1 LTIVLGSLLIA
12 SNFPNPHLEGTL
24 LPRGFFLGLGL
35 IYLVALAVDRLAAK
49 LRLPG
54 AVAVLLLGLILPT
67 AWLDQSQLLDSVHEE
82 TIHRVSLALLIFYA
96 GLRTDLR
103 RIRGM
108 VLVGLRLGI
117 AGVFTMLAT
126 TAIALFIL
134 APLLFTD
141 LPPAAALLA
150 VCCLGA
156 TDSGAIEDLLVA
168 VGHPIRGRLT
178 HLLQFE
184 AAVSTV
190 VTLLVFGLVAGV
202 LQATPHNEQ
211 QALHG
216 LLASRLLDQLSAVGL
231 HVVAGLV
238 AGLVVGGVAPRLVDV
253 LVRSE
258 PMLLVVAISLAFMA
272 FGFGQILGG
281 GGLLAVFVAG
291 AFLSNGRYRIRR
303 FDQQAVSRVMHP
315 LNTTAE
321 LTVLLLL
328 GLLVK
333 PAALFSALPL
343 GLVLALVVPA
353 ARTLAVNLMLPSKC
367 FLWPDRLV
375 VAGFGLRGAVPL
387 ALAVSM
393 TEELPHLTG
402 VAATL
407 AEPLGQQL
415 LALLFVVILIDLLLQ
430 PVLMRHLKLLN
441 QAR

>member
-1 LTIVLGSLLIA
+1 MLGSLLIA